1 MREYSLNNYTFVKH
15 FTISRYGG
23 GGGGWWA
30 EKVTK
35 WLQKKGKIKT
45 PLDGVREGETPQE
58 EVGEPP
64 PRIGHDGLAA
74 LPIKGLDGLATVA
87 EKHDNIHN

>member
-23 GGGGWWA
+23 GGGGGWA

-35 WLQKKGKIKT
+35 WLQNDGKIKT
-45 PLDGVREGETPQE
+45 PSEGVGEGVTPQE
-58 EVGEPP
+58 E
-64 PRIGHDGLAA
+64 A
-74 LPIKGLDGLATVA
+74 
-87 EKHDNIHN
+87 

>member
-15 FTISRYGG
+15 FTISHYGG
-23 GGGGWWA
+23 GGGGGWA

-35 WLQKKGKIKT
+35 WLQKSGKIKT
-45 PLDGVREGETPQE
+45 PSEGIGEGVTPQE
-58 EVGEPP
+58 EVRKPP

-74 LPIKGLDGLATVA
+74 LPIKGLDGLAAIA
-87 EKHDNIHN
+87 EIHDNVHK